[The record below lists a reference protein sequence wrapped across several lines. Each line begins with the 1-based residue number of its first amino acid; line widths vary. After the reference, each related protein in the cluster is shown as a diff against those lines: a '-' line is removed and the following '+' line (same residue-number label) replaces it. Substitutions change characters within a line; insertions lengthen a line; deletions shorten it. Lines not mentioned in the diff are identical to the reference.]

1 MKIKNE
7 IGQLK
12 FLDMYCP
19 VITENERPT
28 LFSLAVDL
36 TFADGELHREERN
49 VIDMIANKELEK
61 VENCKDAA
69 TISEETGNGQGSEE
83 VDFKDMKVS
92 ELETYASE
100 HGIDLTG
107 AKTKEEKIALIK
119 ANESN

>member
-1 MKIKNE
+1 MLLKNISKRLIVVEDKKIIPGYFAE
-7 IGQLK
+7 VS
-12 FLDMYCP
+12 DTYAAHP
-19 VITENERPT
+19 V
-28 LFSLAVDL
+28 
-36 TFADGELHREERN
+36 

-69 TISEETGNGQGSEE
+69 TISEETGNDQGSEE

>member
-1 MKIKNE
+1 MRCFFKLWLKNEKINYDKIEFCSIKN
-7 IGQLK
+7 
-12 FLDMYCP
+12 
-19 VITENERPT
+19 
-28 LFSLAVDL
+28 SA
-36 TFADGELHREERN
+36 
-49 VIDMIANKELEK
+49 LEK

-69 TISEETGNGQGSEE
+69 TISEETGNDQGSEE

>member
-1 MKIKNE
+1 MLLKNISKRLIVVEDKKI
-7 IGQLK
+7 IPGYLS
-12 FLDMYCP
+12 DTYAAHP
-19 VITENERPT
+19 V
-28 LFSLAVDL
+28 
-36 TFADGELHREERN
+36 

>member
-1 MKIKNE
+1 MLLKNISKRLIFVQDKKIITVYFAVVSDN
-7 IGQLK
+7 
-12 FLDMYCP
+12 YAAHP
-19 VITENERPT
+19 V
-28 LFSLAVDL
+28 
-36 TFADGELHREERN
+36 

-69 TISEETGNGQGSEE
+69 TISEGTGNGQGSEE